1 MAKQPN
7 SVSSG
12 GESFMVKL
20 ATFIVD
26 KRNLFFLIT
35 IILVIFSMFSRGW
48 VEVEN
53 DLTFYLPEDSET
65 KKALNVMEGEFTT
78 YGTAEVMVANISY
91 ADAESMLD
99 DLKEIRGVQS
109 ISFDDTTD
117 HYNNA
122 SALFSITFDYD
133 ETDDACMES
142 LDKVKEYLSGQDV
155 YVKTDLGNAQAET
168 IEREINMI
176 MVYVAVVIV
185 AVLLFTSETFGEV
198 PVLILTF
205 GVGLIVNQGT
215 NYLLGKISFVSNSV
229 TSILQLGLSI
239 DYAIIFC
246 NRFKEEH
253 KTLPIREAVILALSK
268 AIPEIGASSLTTI
281 GGLVAM
287 LFMQFKLG
295 PDMAICLIKSIGF
308 ALLSAFVVMP
318 GLLMLFGPLIDR
330 TGHKSFVPKIPFVG
344 AYDYATR
351 HIVPIIFVVVLFFAF
366 RLSNNCP
373 YAYGYSVLTTPKL
386 NETQIAKNMIE
397 DNFSSSNMMALVVP
411 KGDYEKEAQLL
422 KELESYDEVDYTMG
436 LANVDA
442 LDGYK
447 LADKLTPRQFAE
459 LAGLDYEAAQVVYAA
474 YAAENESYGELVGN
488 IATYK
493 VPLIDMFLY
502 VCDKVDSGI
511 VTLSDEQTD
520 MLHEAQVQM
529 QSARNQLQG
538 DTYSRMLIYLTLP
551 VSGDETYKF
560 TDKILEIAR
569 SYYPDEDVYLA
580 GDSTNEYDFEKSF
593 AVDNTV
599 VSIVSVLIVLVVLLF
614 KLILGDFGP
623 AGSNKSYPV
632 PDIRGKTVEEA
643 QEMEGVKDIFLI
655 EVQGTRTTEEYQPGQ
670 IVEQDPAAGR
680 TRKSNL
686 VIQVY
691 VAAEPEKVPMK
702 DLVGMEYRQARVLL
716 TDMGLDLKITTETVS
731 SDKYGADAV
740 IETVPVAD
748 EPLVAGQTV
757 ILRVSTGPETVTVPT
772 FTGQDIANA
781 VQNAQDL
788 GLTVGEI
795 TYDTFSF
802 APQGQVIEQSIKPT
816 NEVPGGTKI
825 SFTVSGQKNSD
836 DATAARVV
844 EFTMPSDMEGMIKVE
859 FEQDSVTLDSQYIN
873 ASMGTVTYTFTGKTG
888 TSSNVCAV
896 FTSMNTGA
904 TKVSAIQ
911 EIRF

>member
-65 KKALNVMEGEFTT
+65 KKALNVMEGEFIT

-133 ETDDACMES
+133 ETDDACLES

-287 LFMQFKLG
+287 LFMQFRLG

-386 NETQIAKNMIE
+386 NETQIAENMIE

-580 GDSTNEYDFEKSF
+580 GDSTNEYD
-593 AVDNTV
+593 
-599 VSIVSVLIVLVVLLF
+599 
-614 KLILGDFGP
+614 
-623 AGSNKSYPV
+623 
-632 PDIRGKTVEEA
+632 
-643 QEMEGVKDIFLI
+643 
-655 EVQGTRTTEEYQPGQ
+655 
-670 IVEQDPAAGR
+670 
-680 TRKSNL
+680 
-686 VIQVY
+686 
-691 VAAEPEKVPMK
+691 
-702 DLVGMEYRQARVLL
+702 
-716 TDMGLDLKITTETVS
+716 
-731 SDKYGADAV
+731 
-740 IETVPVAD
+740 
-748 EPLVAGQTV
+748 
-757 ILRVSTGPETVTVPT
+757 
-772 FTGQDIANA
+772 
-781 VQNAQDL
+781 
-788 GLTVGEI
+788 
-795 TYDTFSF
+795 
-802 APQGQVIEQSIKPT
+802 
-816 NEVPGGTKI
+816 
-825 SFTVSGQKNSD
+825 
-836 DATAARVV
+836 
-844 EFTMPSDMEGMIKVE
+844 
-859 FEQDSVTLDSQYIN
+859 
-873 ASMGTVTYTFTGKTG
+873 
-888 TSSNVCAV
+888 
-896 FTSMNTGA
+896 
-904 TKVSAIQ
+904 
-911 EIRF
+911 